1 MLQTKVSTAFSVLAR
16 DGLRGVARVSFEKAG
31 IWWREGEPIDLG
43 KLVGRPVP
51 VARLDGCRFF
61 LDAPEVSEDLRY
73 LLLSGKH
80 EAPERTLAKRWVD
93 ASLPLVELGAS
104 IGVVA
109 CVTNK
114 SLVDPT
120 RHVVVEANPKL
131 IALLHRNRAV
141 NGCHFTV
148 RHRALAYGDS
158 VVRFHVAEQAI
169 SSSIHLP
176 TKEAAVVPTTTLS
189 AVLEEHG
196 FGRCSVIC
204 DIEGAEMDLVE
215 YEASVLAARVAML
228 ILEIHPRKVGDEAV
242 ARLRHQLRQVGFEE
256 VDRVWDTIA
265 LRNTM
270 L

>member
-16 DGLRGVARVSFEKAG
+16 DGLRGVARISFEKAG
-31 IWWREGEPIDLG
+31 IWWRQGEPIDLG

-61 LDAPEVSEDLRY
+61 LDAPEVSESLRY

-80 EAPERTLAKRWVD
+80 EAPERALAKRWVD
-93 ASLPLVELGAS
+93 TSLPLVELGGS

-109 CVTNK
+109 CVTNR
-114 SLVDPT
+114 SLLDPT

-141 NGCHFTV
+141 NGCQFTV
-148 RHRALAYGDS
+148 RHRALAYSDS

-176 TKEAAVVPTTTLS
+176 TTDVAVVPTTTLS
-189 AVLEEHG
+189 AVLEEHA
-196 FGRCSVIC
+196 FDRCSVIC
-204 DIEGAEMDLVE
+204 DIEGAEMDLIE
-215 YEASVLAARVAML
+215 HEASVLAARVAML
-228 ILEIHPRKVGDEAV
+228 ILEIHPRKVGEA
-242 ARLRHQLRQVGFEE
+242 AITRLRQQLRHVGFEE

>member
-1 MLQTKVSTAFSVLAR
+1 MLQRKVSTALSVLGK
-16 DGLRGVARVSFEKAG
+16 DGLRGVARISIEKAG

-61 LDAPEVSEDLRY
+61 LDAPEISASLRY
-73 LLLSGKH
+73 LLLSAKH
-80 EAPERTLAKRWVD
+80 EAPERILAKRWVD
-93 ASLPLVELGAS
+93 PSLPLVELGGS

-109 CVTNK
+109 CVTNR
-114 SLVDPT
+114 SLHDST
-120 RHVVVEANPKL
+120 KHVVVEANPKL
-131 IALLHRNRAV
+131 IALLHRNRAL
-141 NGCHFTV
+141 NGCQFTV

-158 VVRFHVAEQAI
+158 VVRFPVAEQAI
-169 SSSIHLP
+169 SSSVHLP
-176 TKEAAVVPTTTLS
+176 TTEVAIVATTTLS
-189 AVLEEHG
+189 AVLAEHA

-215 YEASVLAARVAML
+215 HEFSVLAARVAML
-228 ILEIHPRKVGDEAV
+228 ILEIHPRKVGEEAV
-242 ARLRHQLRQVGFEE
+242 ARLRYQLRDVGFEE

-265 LRNTM
+265 LRNTT